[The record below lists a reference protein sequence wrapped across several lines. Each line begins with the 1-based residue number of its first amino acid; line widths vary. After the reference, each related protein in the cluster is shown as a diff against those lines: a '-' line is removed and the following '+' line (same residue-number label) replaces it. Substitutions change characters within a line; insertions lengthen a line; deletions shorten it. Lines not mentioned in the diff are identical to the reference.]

1 MIRPAAVCRAGA
13 TRLAGL
19 LLVLWG
25 VSLLT
30 FALQALA
37 PGDPAEVLLRARS
50 ESPAPERVAE
60 LRRELGLD
68 RPWPAQYLT
77 WLNRAAR
84 LDLGRSLRSGEPVT
98 VEIAGRLPATLEL
111 AGAAFAL
118 VVLISGLAGVWTA
131 WRPGPAQDR
140 LPRWLSLL
148 LVSLPPYWLGLL
160 LISGLALG
168 LGWLPA
174 AGRDGWASL
183 VLPALTLTLGIAAMQ
198 GRILRVGVLEVLGQD
213 YIRFAHAKGLGRV
226 RVLWGHVL
234 PAALGPLLALWGMT
248 LGHLLGG
255 AVVVETVFA
264 WPGLGRLL
272 VEAVLGRDW
281 PLVQGLVLF
290 MTLALVVANQAAD
303 LAIGLLDPRQEE
315 GQVLDQG

>member
-1 MIRPAAVCRAGA
+1 MRLPAVNWRAGA
-13 TRLAGL
+13 ARLVGL

-30 FALQALA
+30 FTLQMWA
-37 PGDPAEVLLRARS
+37 PGDPAEVLLRAGS

-68 RPWPAQYLT
+68 RSWPARYLT
-77 WLNRAAR
+77 WLGRAAR
-84 LDLGRSLRSGEPVT
+84 LDLGRSLRSGDPVT
-98 VEIAGRLPATLEL
+98 TEIAARLPATLEL
-111 AGAAFAL
+111 AGTSLVL
-118 VVLISGLAGVWTA
+118 VVLLSGLAGVWTA
-131 WRPGPAQDR
+131 WRPGPTHDR
-140 LPRWLSLL
+140 LPRWISLM

-160 LISGLALG
+160 LITVLALG

-183 VLPALTLTLGIAAMQ
+183 VLPSLTLSLGIAAMQ
-198 GRILRVGVLEVLGQD
+198 GRVLRVGVLEVLGQD
-213 YIRFAHAKGLGRV
+213 FVRFAHAKGLGRA

-290 MTLALVVANQAAD
+290 MTLALIAANQAAD
-303 LAIGLLDPRQEE
+303 LALRLLDPRQRE
-315 GQVLDQG
+315 GDADVQG

>member
-1 MIRPAAVCRAGA
+1 MRPPLFNWRVGAA
-13 TRLAGL
+13 RLAGL
-19 LLVLWG
+19 LLVVWG

-50 ESPAPERVAE
+50 ESPSPERVAE

-68 RPWPAQYLT
+68 HPWPAQYLA
-77 WLNRAAR
+77 WLGRAAR
-84 LDLGRSLRSGEPVT
+84 LDLGRSLRSGEAVT
-98 VEIAGRLPATLEL
+98 TEIAARLPATLEL
-111 AGAAFAL
+111 AGAAFFL
-118 VVLISGLAGVWTA
+118 VVLLSGLAGVWTA
-131 WRPGPAQDR
+131 WRPSQAQDR

-160 LISGLALG
+160 LISGLALA

-183 VLPALTLTLGIAAMQ
+183 VLPALTLSLGIAAMQ
-198 GRILRVGVLEVLGQD
+198 GRVLRVGVLEVLGQD

-226 RVLWGHVL
+226 RVLWSHVL

-272 VEAVLGRDW
+272 VEAVLARDW

-290 MTLALVVANQAAD
+290 TTMVLVAANQAVD
-303 LAIGLLDPRQEE
+303 LAVRVLDPRQGE
-315 GQVLDQG
+315 GRTLARG

>member
-1 MIRPAAVCRAGA
+1 MRPPVSNWRVGAA
-13 TRLAGL
+13 RLAGL
-19 LLVLWG
+19 LLVVWG

-30 FALQALA
+30 FALQTLA

-68 RPWPAQYLT
+68 RPWPAQYLA
-77 WLNRAAR
+77 WLGRAAR
-84 LDLGRSLRSGEPVT
+84 LDLGRSLRSGEAVT
-98 VEIAGRLPATLEL
+98 TEIAARLPATLEL
-111 AGAAFAL
+111 AGAAFFL
-118 VVLISGLAGVWTA
+118 VVLLSGLAGVWTA
-131 WRPGPAQDR
+131 WRPSQAQDR

-160 LISGLALG
+160 LISGLALA

-183 VLPALTLTLGIAAMQ
+183 VLPALTLSLGIAAMQ
-198 GRILRVGVLEVLGQD
+198 GRVLRVGVLEVLGQD

-226 RVLWGHVL
+226 RVLWSHVL

-272 VEAVLGRDW
+272 VEAVLARDW

-290 MTLALVVANQAAD
+290 TTMVLVAANQAVD
-303 LAIGLLDPRQEE
+303 LAVRVLDPRQGE
-315 GQVLDQG
+315 GRTLARG

>member
-1 MIRPAAVCRAGA
+1 MRPPVFNWRVGAV
-13 TRLAGL
+13 RLAGVL
-19 LLVLWG
+19 LALWG

-68 RPWPAQYLT
+68 RSWPARYLA
-77 WLNRAAR
+77 WLERAAR
-84 LDLGRSLRSGEPVT
+84 LDLGCSLRSGEPVT
-98 VEIAGRLPATLEL
+98 TEIAARLPATLEL
-111 AGAAFAL
+111 AGASFAL
-118 VVLISGLAGVWTA
+118 VVLLSGLAGVWTA
-131 WRPGPAQDR
+131 WRPAPGHDR
-140 LPRWLSLL
+140 LPRWISLV

-160 LISGLALG
+160 LITVLALD

-183 VLPALTLTLGIAAMQ
+183 ILPSLTLSLGIAAMQ
-198 GRILRVGVLEVLGQD
+198 GRVLRVGVLEVLGQE
-213 YIRFAHAKGLGRV
+213 YIRFAHAKGLGRA

-272 VEAVLGRDW
+272 VEAVLGRDC

-290 MTLALVVANQAAD
+290 MTLALIAANQAAD
-303 LAIGLLDPRQEE
+303 LALRLLDPRQRE
-315 GQVLDQG
+315 GDADVQG